1 MPSLS
6 MKTALTDIYT
16 RLSRHY
22 GPTRWWPGD
31 SPFEVAVGAILTQ
44 NTAWSNV
51 EKAIVNL
58 KRERL
63 LTPRR
68 MFEAPLAKLE
78 DAVRPSGYYRQ
89 KAERLRIFCA
99 FLLEGFRGRMS
110 LLAARP
116 LDELREALLSLKGIG
131 PETADD
137 MLLYACEKPIF
148 VVDAYTIRI
157 FHRAGLVAEDI
168 RYEALQRLVHDHLP
182 ATLHVYKEYHGLL
195 VWTGKDYCR
204 KLPRCAGCPLAV
216 PGLPDGPFPC
226 HRSLSYTL
234 C

>member
-6 MKTALTDIYT
+6 MKHALTDIYT
-16 RLSRHY
+16 RLSKHY
-22 GPTRWWPGD
+22 GPTHWWPGD

-99 FLLEGFRGRMS
+99 FLLKGYRGRMS
-110 LLAARP
+110 QLAARP
-116 LDELREALLSLKGIG
+116 LAELREALLSLKGIG

-137 MLLYACEKPIF
+137 MLLYACDKPIF

-157 FHRAGLVAEDI
+157 FHRAGLVTEDV
-168 RYEALQRLVHDHLP
+168 RYEALQRLMHEYLP

-204 KLPRCAGCPLAV
+204 KAPRCAGCPLALTGI
-216 PGLPDGPFPC
+216 PGGPFPC
-226 HRSLSYTL
+226 HRSLSHTL

>member
-6 MKTALTDIYT
+6 MKKALKDIYT
-16 RLSRHY
+16 RLADHY

-68 MFEAPLAKLE
+68 MMDAPLADLE
-78 DAVRPSGYYRQ
+78 EAIRPSGYYRQ

-99 FLLEGFRGRMS
+99 FLLRGYRGRMS
-110 LLAARP
+110 LLMTRP
-116 LDELREALLSLKGIG
+116 LAELREALLALKGIG
-131 PETADD
+131 PETADA
-137 MLLYACEKPIF
+137 MLLYACEKPVF

-168 RYEALQRLVHDHLP
+168 RYEALQRLVHEHLTP
-182 ATLHVYKEYHGLL
+182 ALHLYKEFHGLL

-204 KLPRCAGCPLAV
+204 KTPRCEGCPLAV
-216 PGLPDGPFPC
+216 PGVPGRPFPC
-226 HRSLSYTL
+226 HKDLSYTL